1 MFFHVVGGGI
11 WTALDLFLGM
21 IIGPILSRLSIPAR
35 REFSAPRFMPKM
47 LLAYAVMYGVLE
59 FTFVYD
65 HVPAATLAVLALMLV
80 VMAIDVPLLFGFT
93 VARYAD
99 TSEDRVPEVL
109 AGQGDAKMPNAASRP
124 DSRAADRRRESVVRR
139 LTGGTVAGG

>member
-1 MFFHVVGGGI
+1 MFFHVAGGGI

-21 IIGPILSRLSIPAR
+21 VIGPILSRLSIPAR
-35 REFSAPRFMPKM
+35 MEFSARFMPKM
-47 LLAYAVMYGVLE
+47 LLAYAVMYGILE

-65 HVPAATLAVLALMLV
+65 RVSAATLAVLTLMLV
-80 VMAIDVPLLFGFT
+80 VIAIDVPLLFGFT
-93 VARYAD
+93 VARYAG
-99 TSEDRVPEVL
+99 TSEDRLPEVL
-109 AGQGDAKMPNAASRP
+109 VSQGDAKMPNAASRP